1 MRAIL
6 KENNKSNQGF
16 TLIEVLISIMIVTI
30 ITIVSTN
37 ILQSSLSSR
46 DATFKVLNQVQQ
58 FNLVSTMMRRDLRQA
73 INVPMR
79 DFYGNNFNATF
90 LSPQGSNQL
99 MFTTLIHDEDL
110 SVSNVRRI
118 EYLYDENKFFR
129 RQYYV
134 DNPYLNEDYFQTD
147 LFEEIDD
154 FHVSFSNG
162 NKWVNHWPIDPI
174 TERTIPTLVR
184 IQFAKETKTFEWI
197 ISLNINNVYQQ

>member
-1 MRAIL
+1 MRVIL

-16 TLIEVLISIMIVTI
+16 TLIEVLISIVIVTI

-58 FNLVSTMMRRDLRQA
+58 FNLASTMMRRDLRQA

-79 DFYGNNFNATF
+79 DFYGNNFNATL

-154 FHVSFSNG
+154 FRVSFSNG

-184 IQFAKETKTFEWI
+184 IQFAKENKTFEWI
-197 ISLNINNVYQQ
+197 ISPNINNVYQQ

>member
-16 TLIEVLISIMIVTI
+16 TLIEVLISIVIMTI

-46 DATFKVLNQVQQ
+46 DATFKVLNQVQK

-99 MFTTLIHDEDL
+99 MFTTFIQDEDL

-147 LFEEIDD
+147 LYEEIDD
-154 FHVSFSNG
+154 FRVSFSNG

>member
-1 MRAIL
+1 MRVIL

-16 TLIEVLISIMIVTI
+16 TLIEVLISIVIVTI

-58 FNLVSTMMRRDLRQA
+58 FNLASTMMRRDLRQA

-99 MFTTLIHDEDL
+99 MFTTFIQDEDL

-154 FHVSFSNG
+154 FRVSFSNG

-184 IQFAKETKTFEWI
+184 IQFVKETKTFEWI

>member
-1 MRAIL
+1 M

-16 TLIEVLISIMIVTI
+16 TLIEVLISIVIMTI

-46 DATFKVLNQVQQ
+46 DATFKVLNQVQK

-99 MFTTLIHDEDL
+99 MFTTFIQDEDL

-147 LFEEIDD
+147 LYEEIDD
-154 FHVSFSNG
+154 FRVSFSNG

>member
-16 TLIEVLISIMIVTI
+16 TLIEVLISIVIVTI

-58 FNLVSTMMRRDLRQA
+58 FNLASTMMRRDLRQA

-99 MFTTLIHDEDL
+99 MFTTFIQDEDL

-147 LFEEIDD
+147 LYEEIDD
-154 FHVSFSNG
+154 FRVSFSNG

>member
-1 MRAIL
+1 MRVIL

-16 TLIEVLISIMIVTI
+16 TLIEVLISIVIVTI

-58 FNLVSTMMRRDLRQA
+58 FNLASTMMRRDLRQA

-79 DFYGNNFNATF
+79 DFYGNNFDATL

-154 FHVSFSNG
+154 FRVSFSNG

-184 IQFAKETKTFEWI
+184 IQFAKENKTFEWI
-197 ISLNINNVYQQ
+197 ISPNINNVYQQ

>member
-1 MRAIL
+1 M

-16 TLIEVLISIMIVTI
+16 TLIEVLISIVIVTI

-162 NKWVNHWPIDPI
+162 NKWVNHWAIDPI

-197 ISLNINNVYQQ
+197 ISPNINNVYQQ

>member
-1 MRAIL
+1 M

-16 TLIEVLISIMIVTI
+16 TLIEVLISIVIMTI

-99 MFTTLIHDEDL
+99 MFTTFIQDEDL

-154 FHVSFSNG
+154 FRVSFSNG

-184 IQFAKETKTFEWI
+184 IQFAKENKTFEWI
-197 ISLNINNVYQQ
+197 ISPNINNVYQQ

>member
-16 TLIEVLISIMIVTI
+16 TLIEVLISIVIVTI

-58 FNLVSTMMRRDLRQA
+58 FNLASTMMRRDLRQA

-79 DFYGNNFNATF
+79 DFYGNNFNATL

-154 FHVSFSNG
+154 FRVSFSNG

-174 TERTIPTLVR
+174 PERTIPTLVR
-184 IQFAKETKTFEWI
+184 IQFAKENKTFEWI
-197 ISLNINNVYQQ
+197 ISPNINNVYQQ

>member
-1 MRAIL
+1 VRVIL

-16 TLIEVLISIMIVTI
+16 TLIEVLISIVIVTI

-46 DATFKVLNQVQQ
+46 DAKFKVLNQVQQ
-58 FNLVSTMMRRDLRQA
+58 FNLASTMMRRDLRQA

-79 DFYGNNFNATF
+79 DFYGNNFNATL

-154 FHVSFSNG
+154 FRVSFSNG
-162 NKWVNHWPIDPI
+162 NEWVNHWPIDPI

-184 IQFAKETKTFEWI
+184 IQFAKQNKTFEWI
-197 ISLNINNVYQQ
+197 ISPNINNVYQQ

>member
-1 MRAIL
+1 VRVIL

-16 TLIEVLISIMIVTI
+16 TLIEVLISIVIVTI

-58 FNLVSTMMRRDLRQA
+58 FNLASTMMRRDLRQA

-79 DFYGNNFNATF
+79 DFYGNNFDATL

-154 FHVSFSNG
+154 FRVSFSNG

-184 IQFAKETKTFEWI
+184 IQFAKENKTFEWI
-197 ISLNINNVYQQ
+197 ISPNINNVYQQ

>member
-16 TLIEVLISIMIVTI
+16 TLIEVLISIVIMTI

-99 MFTTLIHDEDL
+99 MFTTFIQDEDL

-154 FHVSFSNG
+154 FRVSFSNG

-184 IQFAKETKTFEWI
+184 IQFAKENKTFEWI
-197 ISLNINNVYQQ
+197 ISPNINNVYQQ